1 MALAKR
7 YDPTADGKKPFFI
20 KGILLYILALPLIL
34 GLFFALIAGK
44 TTAILTLA
52 IATALYLLGATIA
65 RKGFLAEREYNKS
78 ILAKAPKLKYKT
90 VSAIVLAFATFYT
103 SLFAAHN
110 GLILSIVL
118 AVFFLIGFYLYYGFD
133 PLEDKVGELG
143 IGVTAEEVIEITGRA
158 KKSVDHLK
166 KIRQRV
172 KDPEVEAMI
181 DSVVKETEDVI
192 GAIEKDPNDLSK
204 ARKFF
209 NVYLYR
215 TEQISKEY
223 LKNLE
228 NDNID
233 ETLRNN
239 FKELLQSVTKTI
251 HEQKAR
257 LDEDD
262 ITRLDIQIEALNKQ
276 LKNEGV

>member
-7 YDPTADGKKPFFI
+7 YDPTIDGKKPFFI

-34 GLFFALIAGK
+34 SLFFALVSGK
-44 TTAILTLA
+44 SAAILTLA
-52 IATALYLLGATIA
+52 IATVLYLLGATVA

-78 ILAKAPKLKYKT
+78 ILAKAPKHKYKT
-90 VSAIVLAFATFYT
+90 VSAIILAFATFYT
-103 SLFAAHN
+103 SLFATQN
-110 GLILSIVL
+110 SLILSIIL
-118 AVFFLIGFYLYYGFD
+118 ALFFLIGFYLYYGFD

-181 DSVVKETEDVI
+181 DSVVRETEDVI

-233 ETLRNN
+233 ETLRKN

>member
-7 YDPTADGKKPFFI
+7 YTPETANRKPFFI
-20 KGILLYILALPLIL
+20 KGLLIYVLSFPLIIA
-34 GLFFALIAGK
+34 LFFALLGGK
-44 TTAILTLA
+44 TASILTLA
-52 IATALYLLGATIA
+52 VATALYLLGATIA
-65 RKGFLAEREYNKS
+65 RRGFLAEREYNQS

-103 SLFAAHN
+103 SLFTAGN
-110 GLILSIVL
+110 SLLLSIIL

-133 PLEDKVGELG
+133 PTEDKVGELG

-158 KKSVDHLK
+158 RKSLDKLR
-166 KIRQRV
+166 KIRPRLGDSELEQ
-172 KDPEVEAMI
+172 MI
-181 DSVVKETEDVI
+181 DAVVKETEEVI
-192 GAIEKDPNDLSK
+192 EAIEKDPNDLSK

-215 TEQISKEY
+215 TEQISNEY
-223 LKNLE
+223 LKNAQKE
-228 NDNID
+228 NID
-233 ETLRNN
+233 AQLREN
-239 FKELLQSVTKTI
+239 FKSLLRSVTETI

-262 ITRLDIQIEALNKQ
+262 MTRLDIQIEALNKQ

>member
-1 MALAKR
+1 MGNAKR
-7 YDPTADGKKPFFI
+7 YDPTQDGKRPFFI
-20 KGILLYILALPLIL
+20 KGILLYILTLPLIFA
-34 GLFFALIAGK
+34 LFFALLGGH
-44 TTAILTLA
+44 TGAILSLG
-52 IATALYLLGATIA
+52 IATALYLLGATVA

-90 VSAIVLAFATFYT
+90 VSAIILAFATFYT
-103 SLFAAHN
+103 SFFTAGN
-110 GLILSIVL
+110 GMILSIIL
-118 AVFFLIGFYLYYGFD
+118 AIFFMIGFYLYYGFD
-133 PLEDKVGELG
+133 PVEDKVGELG

-166 KIRQRV
+166 KIRRRV
-172 KDPEVEAMI
+172 KDTDVESMI
-181 DSVVKETEDVI
+181 DSVVHETEDVI
-192 GAIEKDPNDLSK
+192 KAIEKDPNDLSK

-209 NVYLYR
+209 NVYLHR
-215 TEQISKEY
+215 TEEISKEY

-228 NDNID
+228 NENID
-233 ETLRNN
+233 ETLREN
-239 FKELLQSVTKTI
+239 FKKLLRSVTETI

-262 ITRLDIQIEALNKQ
+262 ITRLDIQIEALTKQ